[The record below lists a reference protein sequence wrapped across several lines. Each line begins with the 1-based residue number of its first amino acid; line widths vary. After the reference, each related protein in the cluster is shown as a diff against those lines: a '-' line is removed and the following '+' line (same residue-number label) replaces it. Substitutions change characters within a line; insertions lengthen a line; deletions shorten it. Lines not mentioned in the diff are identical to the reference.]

1 MNAPREL
8 PGRAAEI
15 YREHGPRVLAL
26 KALGFPKSVALHRG
40 LEFTT
45 RADLERLATERDYR
59 WLEAPESTCRIP
71 SDGVSRE
78 LGQFAG
84 EYRPEPRY
92 LCELPDCRL
101 IGGGAVGLLDGEI
114 LLDTAG
120 SHYAHFFTAHKDYLG
135 TATALELVLRNA
147 VSRSPSVGKRPL
159 PPVLPLVPFYDNYY
173 YPWLVEY
180 LPKLRLL
187 DRYEAETG
195 REPVVLVPQDPP
207 SFVRETLGLLGFDG
221 RYAEWDGAECRVDTL
236 LVTDHRL
243 ATSWAG
249 PRYGFSLSIEDC
261 RWVRE
266 AVRSAVDLPSE
277 QSSVGKRI
285 YVSRQATD
293 RGRRVAN
300 FEEIEPVLDAYGFE
314 SYVFESLPFPEQ
326 VRLVSDA
333 EVLLSPHGAGLANML
348 FAEDPTIVELFA
360 ETLVRPSYYLLSGM
374 LGFEYEP
381 IVVEPADHDPH
392 DDLLV
397 DPDELFDRLE
407 GIVGTS
413 P

>member
-15 YREHGPRVLAL
+15 YREHGPEVLAL
-26 KALGFPKSVALHRG
+26 KALGFPKSVALHQG

-45 RADLERLATERDYR
+45 RADLERLATERGYR
-59 WLEAPESTCRIP
+59 WLEASESTCRIP
-71 SDGVSRE
+71 SGGVPRD
-78 LGQFAG
+78 LGRFGG
-84 EYRPEPRY
+84 EYRPDPRF

-101 IGGGAVGLLDGEI
+101 VGGGAVGLLDGRI

-120 SHYAHFFTAHKDYLG
+120 SHYEHFFTAHKDYLG
-135 TATALELVLRNA
+135 TTTALELVLRTIA
-147 VSRSPSVGKRPL
+147 SRSPSVPERSL
-159 PPVLPLVPFYDNYY
+159 PPVVPLVPFYDNYY

-187 DRYEAETG
+187 ERYEAETG
-195 REPVVLVPQDPP
+195 REPIVLVPEDPP
-207 SFVRETLGLLGFDG
+207 SFVLETLELLGYDG
-221 RYAEWDGAECRVDTL
+221 RYAEWDGAECRVDRL

-249 PRYGFSLSIEDC
+249 PRYGFSLSVEDC
-261 RWVRE
+261 RWIRE
-266 AVRSAVDLPSE
+266 AVRS
-277 QSSVGKRI
+277 SVTLSPGQASGGKRL

-300 FEEIEPVLDAYGFE
+300 YDEIEPVLDSYGFE
-314 SYVFESLPFPEQ
+314 SYVFESLSFAEQ

-348 FAEDPTIVELFA
+348 FAEDPTVVELFA

-381 IVVEPADHDPH
+381 MVVEAVAHDPH

-397 DPDELFDRLE
+397 DPERLSDRLDE
-407 GIVGTS
+407 VVDES
-413 P
+413 S

>member
-15 YREHGPRVLAL
+15 YREHGPRVLAM
-26 KALGFPKSVALHRG
+26 KALGFPKSIALHRG

-45 RADLERLATERDYR
+45 RADLERLATERGYR
-59 WLEAPESTCRIP
+59 WLETPESTCRIP
-71 SDGVSRE
+71 SEGVPRE

-101 IGGGAVGLLDGEI
+101 LGGGAVGLLDGAI

-120 SHYAHFFTAHKDYLG
+120 SHYEHFFTAHRDYLG
-135 TATALELVLRNA
+135 TETALELVLRNV
-147 VSRSPSVGKRPL
+147 VSRSPSVPERPL

-187 DRYEAETG
+187 EGYEAETG
-195 REPVVLVPQDPP
+195 REPIVLVPEDPP
-207 SFVRETLGLLGFDG
+207 SFVPETLGLLGYDG
-221 RYAEWDGAECRVDTL
+221 RYAEWDGTESRVDTL

-249 PRYGFSLSIEDC
+249 PRYGFSLSVEDC
-261 RWVRE
+261 LWVRE
-266 AVRSAVDLPSE
+266 AVRSAVGLSPGRSGD
-277 QSSVGKRI
+277 GKRI

-300 FEEIEPVLDAYGFE
+300 FDEVEPVLDSFGFE
-314 SYVFESLPFPEQ
+314 SHVFESLPFAEQ
-326 VRLVSDA
+326 VRLVSDV

-381 IVVEPADHDPH
+381 IVVEPEAHDPH
-392 DDLLV
+392 DDLVV
-397 DPDELFDRLE
+397 DPDDLSDRLDS
-407 GIVGTS
+407 VLD
-413 P
+413 PP

>member
-26 KALGFPKSVALHRG
+26 KALGFPKSIALHRG
-40 LEFTT
+40 LEFVT
-45 RADLERLATERDYR
+45 RAGLDRRAAERSYR
-59 WLEAPESTCRIP
+59 WFEAQETPCRISP
-71 SDGVSRE
+71 VDVPRE

-84 EYRPEPRY
+84 EYHPEPRF
-92 LCELPDCRL
+92 LCEVPDCRL
-101 IGGGAVGLLDGEI
+101 VGDSAVGLLDDRI

-120 SHYAHFFTAHKDYLG
+120 SHYEHFFTAHKDFLG
-135 TATALELVLRNA
+135 TKTALELVLRNVA
-147 VSRSPSVGKRPL
+147 SRSPSVPERSL

-180 LPKLRLL
+180 LPKLRLIE
-187 DRYEAETG
+187 RYEAETG
-195 REPVVLVPQDPP
+195 REPVVIVEEDPP
-207 SFVRETLGLLGFDG
+207 SFVRATLALLGYDG
-221 RYAEWDGAECRVDTL
+221 RYVEWDGAECTVDPL

-249 PRYGFSLSIEDC
+249 PRYGFSLSAEDC
-261 RWVRE
+261 LWVRD
-266 AVRSAVDLPSE
+266 AIRSAVDLPSA
-277 QSSVGKRI
+277 SSGGKRL
-285 YVSRQATD
+285 YVSRRATD

-300 FEEIEPVLDAYGFE
+300 YDEIEPVLDSYGFE
-314 SYVFESLPFPEQ
+314 SYVLESLPFAEQ

-333 EVLLSPHGAGLANML
+333 EVILSPHGAGLANGL
-348 FAEDPTIVELFA
+348 FAEDPTVVELFA

-381 IVVEPADHDPH
+381 MVVEPVAHDPH

-397 DPDELFDRLE
+397 DPDELSDRLDA
-407 GIVGTS
+407 VVDD
-413 P
+413 PQ